1 VNTKIRLE
9 EADQTTVI
17 VIDGGCA
24 AVLTYADRHAEDA
37 ESPDAVIL
45 LDADGLERHAQ
56 ALFRARIEME
66 RESMGEFLRIV
77 TNGFGSDLP

>member
-17 VIDGGCA
+17 VVDGDCA
-24 AVLTYADRHAEDA
+24 AILVYGDHDEDA
-37 ESPDAVIL
+37 ENPDAVIL

-66 RESMGEFLRIV
+66 RESMGQFLRIV
-77 TNGFGSDLP
+77 TNGFGCDLS